1 MKTNLFKTLIAIV
14 LLSAMTLTMLASCD
28 TGNGADTES
37 TTDQETEAPVEPI
50 VLASKSKTDYKLI
63 KSQFIADEFN
73 KIFIKFISDVKSDTG
88 IHFAPYDDFYRKDVD
103 PAAFPEILFGAANR
117 DESRAVYAEI
127 GYDGY
132 AVKYV
137 GNKVVIAAY
146 TPEKIELAVKRFFEE
161 CISVDKTDEDN
172 ITVTYVKDIVEKG
185 TITPYF
191 NAENKLEDY
200 VVIYS
205 KEAESAAKRFVNS
218 VEKRN
223 NIELTMKPDSEK
235 ETEKEILIGDTN
247 RKQSSDISTNKISF
261 TFKVDGTKLVINS
274 KSQGYLEG
282 AIDYI
287 TKLFVS
293 TAPIMNLAPDTNVTS
308 LSYTGPE
315 SAELHEDADVRIMSF
330 NILSE
335 EWTKE
340 AVMEPRILGVIGTI
354 LFYMPDVIGIQEVS
368 TKWYGVL
375 RSYLGDDY
383 TFINSDLRGTKDN
396 NYTALAYNKN
406 TVKHLKSDLYTYSVY
421 NSWRLRVVNFG
432 LFELKSTGK
441 QFGVTNTH
449 FNANH
454 NNRDHTP
461 ERTTQATEFV
471 AKIKEYQ
478 KKYNCPIFM
487 TGDFNSKDETAPYAV
502 IVKDGTIKEAKYT
515 AKVKGKICLTY
526 HGLGS
531 SPASGTSSIDHIF
544 HTTDVTPLYYTTL
557 VDSVLNITSDHNPIF
572 ADFKFN
578 N

>member
-1 MKTNLFKTLIAIV
+1 MKRNSFITIIALF
-14 LLSAMTLTMLASCD
+14 LLMAMTLTMLSACN
-28 TGNGADTES
+28 TGNGNDTES
-37 TTDQETEAPVEPI
+37 STEQETEPTPEPVL
-50 VLASKSKTDYKLI
+50 LAEKSKTEYKLI
-63 KSQFIADEFN
+63 KSQYISDDFNKLFIDFIA
-73 KIFIKFISDVKSDTG
+73 KVKSETEV
-88 IHFAPYDDFYRKDVD
+88 HFAPYDDFYRKDLD
-103 PAAFPEILFGAANR
+103 PSAFPEILFGAANR
-117 DESRAVYAEI
+117 DESREVYAEI
-127 GYDGY
+127 NYDGY
-132 AVKYV
+132 AIKHV
-137 GNKVVIAAY
+137 GNKIVIAAY
-146 TPEKIELAVKRFFEE
+146 TTEKMYTAAKRFLEE
-161 CISVDKTDEDN
+161 CISIDKSDEKN
-172 ITVTYVKDIVEKG
+172 ITVTYVKDIIEKG
-185 TITPYF
+185 TVTPFF
-191 NAENKLEDY
+191 NADNKLEDY

-205 KEAESAAKRFVNS
+205 AEAESAAKKFVKA

-223 NIELTMKPDSEK
+223 HIELKMKPDSEP
-235 ETEKEILIGDTN
+235 ETAKEILIGDTN
-247 RKQSSDISTNKISF
+247 RKQSKNVSANKISF

-274 KSQGYLEG
+274 KNQGYLDG
-282 AIDYI
+282 AIDYVVRNSVAI
-287 TKLFVS
+287 
-293 TAPIMNLAPDTNVTS
+293 APTMNLAPDTSVTS
-308 LSYTGPE
+308 LSYSGPE
-315 SAELHEDADVRIMSF
+315 SADLHGDADIRVMSF

-335 EWTKE
+335 EWTAE

-354 LFYMPDVIGIQEVS
+354 YFYMPDVIGIQEVS

-383 TFINSDLRGTKDN
+383 EFINSDLRGTKDN
-396 NYTALAYNKN
+396 NYTALAYNKK
-406 TVKHLKSDLYTYSVY
+406 TVKLLKSDLYTYSVY

-478 KKYNCPIFM
+478 TKYKCPIIM
-487 TGDFNSKDETAPYAV
+487 TGDFNSKDETVPYGV
-502 IVKDGTIKEAKYT
+502 IVKDGTIKEAKFT

-544 HTTDVTPLYYTTL
+544 HTTDITPMYYTTL
-557 VDSVLNITSDHNPIF
+557 VDSVLDITSDHNPIF